1 MYIMMKT
8 AQELM
13 HELGERS
20 KQRRLNLNLTREG
33 LGSRSG
39 VSISV
44 IRQFE
49 ICGKISLE
57 SLIKIAIALGNGS
70 DFELIFNGS
79 VSHQSVSMDELL
91 KQSKVRKR
99 GRIT

>member
-8 AQELM
+8 AQEFM

-20 KQRRLNLNLTREG
+20 KKRRLNLNLTREG

-49 ICGKISLE
+49 VCGKISLE

-79 VSHQSVSMDELL
+79 DSQQSVSLDELL

>member
-49 ICGKISLE
+49 VCGKISLE

-79 VSHQSVSMDELL
+79 DSQQSVSLDELL